1 MNPNKRTVRWCEV
14 IDPLIFVVVVV
25 AEVGLLLISLLS
37 DDYLT
42 KNLAVPFNFI
52 LAGLAFAYFT
62 KREKVS
68 QFFQEIRKGL
78 GNLAVLLVTILKNL
92 SKPKVKKEGEEN
104 VDSKDLAG
112 HN

>member
-1 MNPNKRTVRWCEV
+1 MNLKKRTVRWREV
-14 IDPLIFVVVVV
+14 IDPLIFVVVLV
-25 AEVGLLLISLLS
+25 AEVVLLLFSLLS

-42 KNLAVPFNFI
+42 KNLAVLSNFI

-92 SKPKVKKEGEEN
+92 NKREI
-104 VDSKDLAG
+104 D
-112 HN
+112 